1 MSLTKI
7 AILENEIEAQIIDD
21 ILMDRQ
27 IRHEIRLY
35 GNYAFGNLFELQK
48 GWGAVYASAEHK
60 TEILEILSDLRA
72 QTVNNS
78 DYED

>member
-27 IRHEIRLY
+27 IRHEIRPY

-48 GWGAVYASAEHK
+48 GCGAVYAPAEYK
-60 TEILEILSDLRA
+60 TEILEILTDVRT
-72 QTVNNS
+72 QVINNS